1 MKNKFIKN
9 ILGITILEGLVS
21 TAIVGIGFIAIL
33 QMVNYSV
40 QSIDVS
46 GERTKA
52 NYLVSM
58 IAEDIIGLRD
68 SIYGISATD
77 ENIVFDGG
85 NVVSDDPSHKKFA
98 DHLNAEGWKATDACK
113 RGVGDGTGT
122 DTSSTN
128 VANIYD
134 GEVVDATRN
143 KEAKWD
149 NIISKDRYLKCR
161 GEKDIKK
168 VKVFK
173 VCSWGCT
180 YSIAEM
186 PKPAEDDSDGYIINY
201 YDEAMY
207 IGRVQ
212 INLNNGKKRKF
223 LYFQADYKI
232 KKRETET
239 ETTICFY
246 HQFISLFLF
255 LRIVLHFVHNP

>member
-21 TAIVGIGFIAIL
+21 TAIVGIGFVAIL

-52 NYLVSM
+52 NYLVTM
-58 IAEDIIGLRD
+58 IAEDIIGHRD

-85 NVVSDDPSHKKFA
+85 NVVSDDDSHKKFA
-98 DHLNAEGWKATDACK
+98 DHLTEGWEAPDACK
-113 RGVGDGTGT
+113 REVAGGT
-122 DTSSTN
+122 DTATN
-128 VANIYD
+128 VANIYE
-134 GEVVDATRN
+134 GEGNAPEN
-143 KEAKWD
+143 MEAKWD

-173 VCSWGCT
+173 VCSWDGCT

-186 PKPAEDDSDGYIINY
+186 PKPAEGVSDGYIINY

-223 LYFQADYKI
+223 LYFQADYKLKI
-232 KKRETET
+232 RDTLIEE
-239 ETTICFY
+239 EEEGE
-246 HQFISLFLF
+246 SDEGPDL
-255 LRIVLHFVHNP
+255 PSS

>member
-21 TAIVGIGFIAIL
+21 TAIVGIGFVAIL

-58 IAEDIIGLRD
+58 IAEDIIGHRD
-68 SIYGISATD
+68 STY
-77 ENIVFDGG
+77 
-85 NVVSDDPSHKKFA
+85 KKFA
-98 DHLNAEGWKATDACK
+98 DHLTEGEGEGWEAPDACK
-113 RGVGDGTGT
+113 REVAGGT
-122 DTSSTN
+122 DTATN
-128 VANIYD
+128 VANIYE
-134 GEVVDATRN
+134 GEGNAPEN
-143 KEAKWD
+143 MEAKWD

-232 KKRETET
+232 KKKEALIE
-239 ETTICFY
+239 EEEEPVAEEGPDL
-246 HQFISLFLF
+246 SS
-255 LRIVLHFVHNP
+255 

>member
-21 TAIVGIGFIAIL
+21 TAIVGIGFVAIL

-58 IAEDIIGLRD
+58 IAEDIIGHRD
-68 SIYGISATD
+68 STY
-77 ENIVFDGG
+77 
-85 NVVSDDPSHKKFA
+85 KKFA
-98 DHLNAEGWKATDACK
+98 DHLTEGEGEGWEAPDACK
-113 RGVGDGTGT
+113 REVAGGT
-122 DTSSTN
+122 DTATN
-128 VANIYD
+128 VANIYE
-134 GEVVDATRN
+134 GEGNAPEN
-143 KEAKWD
+143 MEAKWD

-180 YSIAEM
+180 YSIAGAS
-186 PKPAEDDSDGYIINY
+186 KDEDSAGYIINY

-223 LYFQADYKI
+223 LYFQADYKL
-232 KKRETET
+232 KKRETLIDE
-239 ETTICFY
+239 EEEGE
-246 HQFISLFLF
+246 SDEGPDL
-255 LRIVLHFVHNP
+255 PSS

>member
-21 TAIVGIGFIAIL
+21 TAIVGIGFVAIL

-52 NYLVSM
+52 NYLVTM
-58 IAEDIIGLRD
+58 IAEDIIGHRD

-85 NVVSDDPSHKKFA
+85 NVVSDDDSHKKFA
-98 DHLNAEGWKATDACK
+98 DHLTEGWEAPDACK
-113 RGVGDGTGT
+113 REVAGGT
-122 DTSSTN
+122 DTATN
-128 VANIYD
+128 VANIYA
-134 GEVVDATRN
+134 GEGNAPEN
-143 KEAKWD
+143 MEAKWD

-180 YSIAEM
+180 YSIAGAS
-186 PKPAEDDSDGYIINY
+186 KDEDSAGYIINY

-232 KKRETET
+232 KKREVLTE
-239 ETTICFY
+239 EEEEEEADEGPDLD
-246 HQFISLFLF
+246 S
-255 LRIVLHFVHNP
+255 

>member
-21 TAIVGIGFIAIL
+21 TAIVGIGFVAIL

-52 NYLVSM
+52 NYLVTM
-58 IAEDIIGLRD
+58 IAEDIIGHRD
-68 SIYGISATD
+68 STY
-77 ENIVFDGG
+77 
-85 NVVSDDPSHKKFA
+85 KKFA
-98 DHLNAEGWKATDACK
+98 DHLTEGEGEGWEAPDACK
-113 RGVGDGTGT
+113 REVAGGTGT
-122 DTSSTN
+122 ATN
-128 VANIYD
+128 VANIYV
-134 GEVVDATRN
+134 GEGNAPEN
-143 KEAKWD
+143 MEAKWD

-186 PKPAEDDSDGYIINY
+186 PKPAEGVSDGYIINY

-232 KKRETET
+232 QKKEALIE
-239 ETTICFY
+239 EEEEPVGEEGPDLP
-246 HQFISLFLF
+246 S
-255 LRIVLHFVHNP
+255 

>member
-21 TAIVGIGFIAIL
+21 TAIVGIGFVAIL

-58 IAEDIIGLRD
+58 IAEDIIGHRD
-68 SIYGISATD
+68 STY
-77 ENIVFDGG
+77 
-85 NVVSDDPSHKKFA
+85 KKFA
-98 DHLNAEGWKATDACK
+98 DHLTEGEGEGWEAPDACK
-113 RGVGDGTGT
+113 REVAGGT
-122 DTSSTN
+122 DTATN
-128 VANIYD
+128 VANIYE
-134 GEVVDATRN
+134 GEGNAPEN
-143 KEAKWD
+143 MEAKWD

-173 VCSWGCT
+173 VCSWGCA

-186 PKPAEDDSDGYIINY
+186 PKPAEGDSAGYIINY

-232 KKRETET
+232 KKKEALIE
-239 ETTICFY
+239 EEEEPVAEEGPDL
-246 HQFISLFLF
+246 SS
-255 LRIVLHFVHNP
+255 

>member
-58 IAEDIIGLRD
+58 IAEDIIGHRD
-68 SIYGISATD
+68 STY
-77 ENIVFDGG
+77 
-85 NVVSDDPSHKKFA
+85 KKFA
-98 DHLNAEGWKATDACK
+98 DHLTEGEGWEAPDACK
-113 RGVGDGTGT
+113 REVAGGTNT
-122 DTSSTN
+122 ATN
-128 VANIYD
+128 VANIYV
-134 GEVVDATRN
+134 GEGNAPEN

-161 GEKDIKK
+161 GKKDIKK

-173 VCSWGCT
+173 VCSWGCE
-180 YSIAEM
+180 YSFAGM
-186 PKPAEDDSDGYIINY
+186 AKPTDGSGYIINY

-223 LYFQADYKI
+223 LYFQADYKLKKQQTI
-232 KKRETET
+232 KEE
-239 ETTICFY
+239 EEE
-246 HQFISLFLF
+246 SESDEGPDLDS
-255 LRIVLHFVHNP
+255 

>member
-21 TAIVGIGFIAIL
+21 TAIVGIGFVAIL

-52 NYLVSM
+52 NYLVTM
-58 IAEDIIGLRD
+58 IAEDIIGHRD
-68 SIYGISATD
+68 STY
-77 ENIVFDGG
+77 
-85 NVVSDDPSHKKFA
+85 KKFA
-98 DHLNAEGWKATDACK
+98 DHLTEGEGGWEAPDACK
-113 RGVGDGTGT
+113 HPNTA
-122 DTSSTN
+122 TN
-128 VANIYD
+128 VANIYPKEAD
-134 GEVVDATRN
+134 NIDDAPRN

-180 YSIAEM
+180 YSIAGAS
-186 PKPAEDDSDGYIINY
+186 KDEDSAGYVINY

-232 KKRETET
+232 KKRETLME
-239 ETTICFY
+239 EEEEDDGEDEG
-246 HQFISLFLF
+246 
-255 LRIVLHFVHNP
+255 VDKE

>member
-21 TAIVGIGFIAIL
+21 TAIVGIGFVAIL

-52 NYLVSM
+52 NYLVTM
-58 IAEDIIGLRD
+58 IAEDIIGHRD

-77 ENIVFDGG
+77 EDIVFDGG
-85 NVVSDDPSHKKFA
+85 NVVSDDDSHKKFA
-98 DHLNAEGWKATDACK
+98 DHLTEGWEAPDACK
-113 RGVGDGTGT
+113 REVAGGTNT
-122 DTSSTN
+122 ATN
-128 VANIYD
+128 VANIYV
-134 GEVVDATRN
+134 GEGNAPEN

-173 VCSWGCT
+173 VCSWDGCT

-186 PKPAEDDSDGYIINY
+186 PKPAEGVSDGYIINY
-201 YDEAMY
+201 YDEANQTNR
-207 IGRVQ
+207 IR
-212 INLNNGKKRKF
+212 LN
-223 LYFQADYKI
+223 
-232 KKRETET
+232 
-239 ETTICFY
+239 
-246 HQFISLFLF
+246 
-255 LRIVLHFVHNP
+255 

>member
-21 TAIVGIGFIAIL
+21 TAIVGIGFVAIL

-58 IAEDIIGLRD
+58 IAEDIIGHRD
-68 SIYGISATD
+68 STY
-77 ENIVFDGG
+77 
-85 NVVSDDPSHKKFA
+85 KKFA
-98 DHLNAEGWKATDACK
+98 DHLTEGEGEGWEAPDACK
-113 RGVGDGTGT
+113 REVAGGT
-122 DTSSTN
+122 DTATN
-128 VANIYD
+128 VANIYA
-134 GEVVDATRN
+134 GEGNAPEN
-143 KEAKWD
+143 MEAKWD

-180 YSIAEM
+180 YSIAGAS
-186 PKPAEDDSDGYIINY
+186 KDEDSAGYIINY

-232 KKRETET
+232 KKKEALIE
-239 ETTICFY
+239 EEEEAVEEEGPDL
-246 HQFISLFLF
+246 SS
-255 LRIVLHFVHNP
+255 

>member
-21 TAIVGIGFIAIL
+21 TAIVGIGFVAIL

-58 IAEDIIGLRD
+58 IAEDIIGHRD
-68 SIYGISATD
+68 STY
-77 ENIVFDGG
+77 
-85 NVVSDDPSHKKFA
+85 KKFA
-98 DHLNAEGWKATDACK
+98 DHLTEGEGEGWEAPDACK
-113 RGVGDGTGT
+113 REVAGGT
-122 DTSSTN
+122 DTATN
-128 VANIYD
+128 VANIYE
-134 GEVVDATRN
+134 GEGNAPEN
-143 KEAKWD
+143 MEAKWD

-186 PKPAEDDSDGYIINY
+186 PKPAEGVSDGYIINY

-232 KKRETET
+232 KKKEALIE
-239 ETTICFY
+239 EEEEPVAEEGPDL
-246 HQFISLFLF
+246 SS
-255 LRIVLHFVHNP
+255 

>member
-21 TAIVGIGFIAIL
+21 TAIIGIGFIAIL

-58 IAEDIIGLRD
+58 IAEDIIGHRD

-85 NVVSDDPSHKKFA
+85 NVVSDDSSHKKFA
-98 DHLNAEGWKATDACK
+98 DHLTEGWEAPDACK
-113 RGVGDGTGT
+113 REVAGGTST
-122 DTSSTN
+122 ATN

-134 GEVVDATRN
+134 GEVVDAPRN

-180 YSIAEM
+180 YSIAG
-186 PKPAEDDSDGYIINY
+186 PSEDEDPDDYVINY

-223 LYFQADYKI
+223 LYFQADYKL
-232 KKRETET
+232 KKRE
-239 ETTICFY
+239 
-246 HQFISLFLF
+246 
-255 LRIVLHFVHNP
+255 VLAEEEEELEGKDEGPDLDS

>member
-58 IAEDIIGLRD
+58 IAEDIIGHRD

-77 ENIVFDGG
+77 NKIVFDGG
-85 NVVSDDPSHKKFA
+85 NVVSGDPSHKKFA
-98 DHLNAEGWKATDACK
+98 DHLNNVGWEAPDACT
-113 RGVGDGTGT
+113 R
-122 DTSSTN
+122 
-128 VANIYD
+128 VAADSIAATASPVVNIYE
-134 GEVVDATRN
+134 GEVVDAPRN

-161 GEKDIKK
+161 GKKDIKK

-180 YSIAEM
+180 YSFAGM
-186 PKPAEDDSDGYIINY
+186 AKPTDGSGYIINY

-223 LYFQADYKI
+223 LYFQADYKLKKQQTI
-232 KKRETET
+232 KEE
-239 ETTICFY
+239 EEE
-246 HQFISLFLF
+246 SESDEGPDLDS
-255 LRIVLHFVHNP
+255 

>member
-21 TAIVGIGFIAIL
+21 TAIVGIGFVAIL

-58 IAEDIIGLRD
+58 IAEDIIGHRD
-68 SIYGISATD
+68 STY
-77 ENIVFDGG
+77 
-85 NVVSDDPSHKKFA
+85 KKFA
-98 DHLNAEGWKATDACK
+98 DHLTEGEGEGWEAPDACK
-113 RGVGDGTGT
+113 REVAGGT
-122 DTSSTN
+122 DTATN
-128 VANIYD
+128 VANIYE
-134 GEVVDATRN
+134 GEGNAPEN
-143 KEAKWD
+143 MEAKWD

-173 VCSWGCT
+173 VCSWDGCT
-180 YSIAEM
+180 YSIAGM
-186 PKPAEDDSDGYIINY
+186 PKPAEGDSAGYIINY

-232 KKRETET
+232 KKKEALIE
-239 ETTICFY
+239 EEEEPVAEEGPD
-246 HQFISLFLF
+246 L
-255 LRIVLHFVHNP
+255 

>member
-21 TAIVGIGFIAIL
+21 TAIVGIGFVAIL

-58 IAEDIIGLRD
+58 IAEDIIGHRD
-68 SIYGISATD
+68 STY
-77 ENIVFDGG
+77 
-85 NVVSDDPSHKKFA
+85 KKFA
-98 DHLNAEGWKATDACK
+98 DHLTEGEGQGWEAPDACK
-113 RGVGDGTGT
+113 REVAGGT
-122 DTSSTN
+122 DTATN

-134 GEVVDATRN
+134 GEVVDAPRN

-180 YSIAEM
+180 YSIAGAS
-186 PKPAEDDSDGYIINY
+186 KDEDSAGYIINY

-212 INLNNGKKRKF
+212 INLNNGIQ
-223 LYFQADYKI
+223 L
-232 KKRETET
+232 
-239 ETTICFY
+239 
-246 HQFISLFLF
+246 
-255 LRIVLHFVHNP
+255 

>member
-21 TAIVGIGFIAIL
+21 TAIVGIGFVAIL

-58 IAEDIIGLRD
+58 IAEDIIGHRD
-68 SIYGISATD
+68 STY
-77 ENIVFDGG
+77 
-85 NVVSDDPSHKKFA
+85 KKFA
-98 DHLNAEGWKATDACK
+98 DHLTEGEGEGWEAPDACK
-113 RGVGDGTGT
+113 REVAGGT
-122 DTSSTN
+122 DTATN
-128 VANIYD
+128 VANIYE
-134 GEVVDATRN
+134 GEGNAPEN
-143 KEAKWD
+143 MEAKWD

-180 YSIAEM
+180 YSFAGM
-186 PKPAEDDSDGYIINY
+186 AKPTDGSGYIINY

-232 KKRETET
+232 KKKEALIE
-239 ETTICFY
+239 EEEEPVAEEGPDL
-246 HQFISLFLF
+246 SS
-255 LRIVLHFVHNP
+255 

>member
-21 TAIVGIGFIAIL
+21 TAIVGIGFVAIL

-58 IAEDIIGLRD
+58 IAEDIIGHRD
-68 SIYGISATD
+68 STY
-77 ENIVFDGG
+77 
-85 NVVSDDPSHKKFA
+85 KKFA
-98 DHLNAEGWKATDACK
+98 DHLTEGEGEGWEAPDACK
-113 RGVGDGTGT
+113 REVAGGT
-122 DTSSTN
+122 DTATN
-128 VANIYD
+128 VANIYE
-134 GEVVDATRN
+134 GEGNAPEN
-143 KEAKWD
+143 MEAKWD

-180 YSIAEM
+180 YSIAAAS
-186 PKPAEDDSDGYIINY
+186 KDEDSAGYIINY

-223 LYFQADYKI
+223 LYFQADYKLKI
-232 KKRETET
+232 RETLIE
-239 ETTICFY
+239 EEEEGDDGEDEG
-246 HQFISLFLF
+246 
-255 LRIVLHFVHNP
+255 VDKE

>member
-21 TAIVGIGFIAIL
+21 TAIVGIGFVAIL

-58 IAEDIIGLRD
+58 IAEDIIGHRD
-68 SIYGISATD
+68 STY
-77 ENIVFDGG
+77 
-85 NVVSDDPSHKKFA
+85 KKFA
-98 DHLNAEGWKATDACK
+98 DHLTEGEGEGWEAPDACK
-113 RGVGDGTGT
+113 REVAGGT
-122 DTSSTN
+122 DTATN
-128 VANIYD
+128 VANIYE
-134 GEVVDATRN
+134 GEGNAPEN
-143 KEAKWD
+143 MEAKWD

-173 VCSWGCT
+173 VCSWDGCT

-186 PKPAEDDSDGYIINY
+186 PKPAEGVSDGYIINY

-232 KKRETET
+232 KKKEALIE
-239 ETTICFY
+239 EEEEPVAEEGPDL
-246 HQFISLFLF
+246 SS
-255 LRIVLHFVHNP
+255 

>member
-21 TAIVGIGFIAIL
+21 TAIVGIGFVAIL

-52 NYLVSM
+52 NYLVTM
-58 IAEDIIGLRD
+58 IAEDIIGHRD
-68 SIYGISATD
+68 STY
-77 ENIVFDGG
+77 
-85 NVVSDDPSHKKFA
+85 KKFA
-98 DHLNAEGWKATDACK
+98 DHLTEGEGEGWEAPDACK
-113 RGVGDGTGT
+113 REVAGGT
-122 DTSSTN
+122 DTATN
-128 VANIYD
+128 VANIYE
-134 GEVVDATRN
+134 GEGNAPEN
-143 KEAKWD
+143 MEAKWD

-173 VCSWGCT
+173 VCSWDGCT

-186 PKPAEDDSDGYIINY
+186 PKPAEGVSDGYIINY

-232 KKRETET
+232 KKRETLME
-239 ETTICFY
+239 EEEDDGEDEG
-246 HQFISLFLF
+246 
-255 LRIVLHFVHNP
+255 VDKE

>member
-21 TAIVGIGFIAIL
+21 TAIVGIGFVAIL

-58 IAEDIIGLRD
+58 IAEDIIGHRD
-68 SIYGISATD
+68 STY
-77 ENIVFDGG
+77 
-85 NVVSDDPSHKKFA
+85 KKFA
-98 DHLNAEGWKATDACK
+98 DHLTEGEGWEAPDACK
-113 RGVGDGTGT
+113 REVAGGTNT
-122 DTSSTN
+122 ATN
-128 VANIYD
+128 VANIYEGD
-134 GEVVDATRN
+134 GNAPEN
-143 KEAKWD
+143 MEAKWD

-212 INLNNGKKRKF
+212 INLNNGKK
-223 LYFQADYKI
+223 
-232 KKRETET
+232 KKV
-239 ETTICFY
+239 
-246 HQFISLFLF
+246 FILSSRLQ
-255 LRIVLHFVHNP
+255 N

>member
-21 TAIVGIGFIAIL
+21 TAIVGIGFVAIL

-58 IAEDIIGLRD
+58 IAEDIIGHRD
-68 SIYGISATD
+68 STY
-77 ENIVFDGG
+77 
-85 NVVSDDPSHKKFA
+85 KKFA
-98 DHLNAEGWKATDACK
+98 DHLTEGEGEGWKAPDACK
-113 RGVGDGTGT
+113 RGVAGGTNT
-122 DTSSTN
+122 ATN
-128 VANIYD
+128 VANIYV
-134 GEVVDATRN
+134 GEGNAPEN

-173 VCSWGCT
+173 VCSWGCE
-180 YSIAEM
+180 YSFAGM
-186 PKPAEDDSDGYIINY
+186 AKPTDGSGYIINY

-232 KKRETET
+232 KKKEALIE
-239 ETTICFY
+239 EEEEPVGEEGPDL
-246 HQFISLFLF
+246 SS
-255 LRIVLHFVHNP
+255 

>member
-21 TAIVGIGFIAIL
+21 TAIVGIGFVAIL

-52 NYLVSM
+52 NYLVTM
-58 IAEDIIGLRD
+58 IAEDIIGHRD

-85 NVVSDDPSHKKFA
+85 NVVSDDDSHKKFA
-98 DHLNAEGWKATDACK
+98 DHLTEGWEAPDACK
-113 RGVGDGTGT
+113 REVAGGT
-122 DTSSTN
+122 DTATN
-128 VANIYD
+128 VANIYPEEAD
-134 GEVVDATRN
+134 NIVDAPRN

-180 YSIAEM
+180 YSIAGASKE
-186 PKPAEDDSDGYIINY
+186 EDSDGYIINY

-223 LYFQADYKI
+223 LYFQADYKLKKQQTI
-232 KKRETET
+232 KEE
-239 ETTICFY
+239 EEE
-246 HQFISLFLF
+246 SESDEGPDLDS
-255 LRIVLHFVHNP
+255 

>member
-21 TAIVGIGFIAIL
+21 TAIVGIGFVAIL

-58 IAEDIIGLRD
+58 IAEDIIGHRD

-77 ENIVFDGG
+77 EDIVFDGG
-85 NVVSDDPSHKKFA
+85 NVVSDDDSHKKFA
-98 DHLNAEGWKATDACK
+98 DHLTEGWEAPDACK
-113 RGVGDGTGT
+113 REVAGGT
-122 DTSSTN
+122 DTATN

-134 GEVVDATRN
+134 GEVVDAPRN

-180 YSIAEM
+180 YSIAGAS
-186 PKPAEDDSDGYIINY
+186 KDEDSAGYIINY

-232 KKRETET
+232 KKQE
-239 ETTICFY
+239 
-246 HQFISLFLF
+246 
-255 LRIVLHFVHNP
+255 VLIEEEEEAVVDEGPDLPS

>member
-21 TAIVGIGFIAIL
+21 TAIVGIGFVAIL

-58 IAEDIIGLRD
+58 IAEDIIGHRD
-68 SIYGISATD
+68 NTY
-77 ENIVFDGG
+77 
-85 NVVSDDPSHKKFA
+85 KKFA
-98 DHLNAEGWKATDACK
+98 DHLTEGEGEGWEAPDACK
-113 RGVGDGTGT
+113 HPNTA
-122 DTSSTN
+122 TN
-128 VANIYD
+128 VANIYE
-134 GEVVDATRN
+134 GEGNAPEN
-143 KEAKWD
+143 MEAKWD

-180 YSIAEM
+180 YSIAGAS
-186 PKPAEDDSDGYIINY
+186 KDEDSAGYVINY

-223 LYFQADYKI
+223 LYFQADYKLKI
-232 KKRETET
+232 RETLIE
-239 ETTICFY
+239 EEEEGE
-246 HQFISLFLF
+246 SDEGPDL
-255 LRIVLHFVHNP
+255 PSS

>member
-21 TAIVGIGFIAIL
+21 TAIVGIGFVAIL

-58 IAEDIIGLRD
+58 IAEDIIGHRD
-68 SIYGISATD
+68 STY
-77 ENIVFDGG
+77 
-85 NVVSDDPSHKKFA
+85 KKFA
-98 DHLNAEGWKATDACK
+98 DHLTEGEGEGWEAPDACK
-113 RGVGDGTGT
+113 REVAGGTGT
-122 DTSSTN
+122 ATN
-128 VANIYD
+128 VANIYEGD
-134 GEVVDATRN
+134 GNAPEN
-143 KEAKWD
+143 MEAKWD

-180 YSIAEM
+180 YSIAGAS
-186 PKPAEDDSDGYIINY
+186 KDEDSAGYVINY

-223 LYFQADYKI
+223 LYFQADYKLKI
-232 KKRETET
+232 RETLIE
-239 ETTICFY
+239 EEEEGE
-246 HQFISLFLF
+246 SDEGPDL
-255 LRIVLHFVHNP
+255 PSS

>member
-21 TAIVGIGFIAIL
+21 TAIVGIGFVAIL

-58 IAEDIIGLRD
+58 IAEDIIGHRD
-68 SIYGISATD
+68 STY
-77 ENIVFDGG
+77 
-85 NVVSDDPSHKKFA
+85 KKFA
-98 DHLNAEGWKATDACK
+98 DHLTEGEGEGWEAPDACK
-113 RGVGDGTGT
+113 REVAGGT
-122 DTSSTN
+122 DTATN

-134 GEVVDATRN
+134 GEVVDAPRN

-186 PKPAEDDSDGYIINY
+186 PKPAEGVSDGYIINY

-232 KKRETET
+232 KKKEALIE
-239 ETTICFY
+239 EEEEPVAEEGPD
-246 HQFISLFLF
+246 L
-255 LRIVLHFVHNP
+255 

>member
-21 TAIVGIGFIAIL
+21 TAIVGIGFVAIL

-58 IAEDIIGLRD
+58 IAEDIIGHRD
-68 SIYGISATD
+68 STY
-77 ENIVFDGG
+77 
-85 NVVSDDPSHKKFA
+85 KKFA
-98 DHLNAEGWKATDACK
+98 DHLTEGEGEGWEAPDACK
-113 RGVGDGTGT
+113 REVAGGT
-122 DTSSTN
+122 DTATN
-128 VANIYD
+128 VANIYPEEAD
-134 GEVVDATRN
+134 NIVDAPRN

-232 KKRETET
+232 KKKEALIE
-239 ETTICFY
+239 EEEEPVAEEGPDL
-246 HQFISLFLF
+246 SS
-255 LRIVLHFVHNP
+255 

>member
-9 ILGITILEGLVS
+9 ILGITILEGLIS

-58 IAEDIIGLRD
+58 IAEDIIGHRD

-85 NVVSDDPSHKKFA
+85 NVVSDDSSHKKFA
-98 DHLNAEGWKATDACK
+98 DHLADGWKAPDAC
-113 RGVGDGTGT
+113 VGGGTP
-122 DTSSTN
+122 DTATH
-128 VANIYD
+128 V
-134 GEVVDATRN
+134 EEEEDAPRN
-143 KEAKWD
+143 MEAKWD
-149 NIISKDRYLKCR
+149 NIISKDRYLKCK

-173 VCSWGCT
+173 VCSWGCD
-180 YSIAEM
+180 YSVAGM
-186 PKPAEDDSDGYIINY
+186 AKPTDDETGYIINY

-212 INLNNGKKRKF
+212 INLNNGRKRKF
-223 LYFQADYKI
+223 LYFQADYKL
-232 KKRETET
+232 KKQEILPVDDE
-239 ETTICFY
+239 EPGDGPDLDP
-246 HQFISLFLF
+246 S
-255 LRIVLHFVHNP
+255 

>member
-21 TAIVGIGFIAIL
+21 TAIVGIGFVAIL

-58 IAEDIIGLRD
+58 IAEDIIGHRD

-77 ENIVFDGG
+77 NKIVFDGG
-85 NVVSDDPSHKKFA
+85 NVVSDNPSHKKFA
-98 DHLNAEGWKATDACK
+98 DHLNNVGWEAPDACT
-113 RGVGDGTGT
+113 RGAADSIAATA
-122 DTSSTN
+122 SP
-128 VANIYD
+128 VANIYE
-134 GEVVDATRN
+134 GEVVDAPRN

-173 VCSWGCT
+173 VCSWDGCT

-186 PKPAEDDSDGYIINY
+186 PKPAEGVSDGYIINY

-223 LYFQADYKI
+223 LYFQADYKLKKQQTI
-232 KKRETET
+232 KEE
-239 ETTICFY
+239 EEE
-246 HQFISLFLF
+246 SESDEGPDLDS
-255 LRIVLHFVHNP
+255 

>member
-21 TAIVGIGFIAIL
+21 TAIVGIGFVAIL

-58 IAEDIIGLRD
+58 IAEDIIGHRD
-68 SIYGISATD
+68 STY
-77 ENIVFDGG
+77 
-85 NVVSDDPSHKKFA
+85 KKFA
-98 DHLNAEGWKATDACK
+98 DHLTEGEGEGWEAPDACK
-113 RGVGDGTGT
+113 REVAGGT
-122 DTSSTN
+122 DTATN
-128 VANIYD
+128 VANIYE
-134 GEVVDATRN
+134 GEGNAPEN
-143 KEAKWD
+143 MEAKWD

-180 YSIAEM
+180 YSIAEAS
-186 PKPAEDDSDGYIINY
+186 KDEDSDGYIINY

-232 KKRETET
+232 KKKEALIE
-239 ETTICFY
+239 EEEEPVAEEGPDL
-246 HQFISLFLF
+246 SS
-255 LRIVLHFVHNP
+255 

>member
-21 TAIVGIGFIAIL
+21 TAIVGIGFVAIL

-52 NYLVSM
+52 NYLVTM
-58 IAEDIIGLRD
+58 IAEDIIGHRD

-85 NVVSDDPSHKKFA
+85 NVVSDDDSHKKFA
-98 DHLNAEGWKATDACK
+98 DHLTEGWEAPDACK
-113 RGVGDGTGT
+113 REVAGGT
-122 DTSSTN
+122 DTATN
-128 VANIYD
+128 VANIYE
-134 GEVVDATRN
+134 GEGNAPEN
-143 KEAKWD
+143 MEAKWD

-223 LYFQADYKI
+223 LYFQADYKLKI
-232 KKRETET
+232 RETLIE
-239 ETTICFY
+239 EEEEGE
-246 HQFISLFLF
+246 SDEGPDL
-255 LRIVLHFVHNP
+255 PSS

>member
-9 ILGITILEGLVS
+9 IRGITILEGLVS
-21 TAIVGIGFIAIL
+21 TAIVGIGFVAIL

-58 IAEDIIGLRD
+58 IAEDIIGHRD
-68 SIYGISATD
+68 STY
-77 ENIVFDGG
+77 
-85 NVVSDDPSHKKFA
+85 KKFA
-98 DHLNAEGWKATDACK
+98 DHLNEGEGWEAPDACK
-113 RGVGDGTGT
+113 HPNTA
-122 DTSSTN
+122 TN
-128 VANIYD
+128 VANIYE
-134 GEVVDATRN
+134 GEGNAPEN
-143 KEAKWD
+143 MEAKWD

-180 YSIAEM
+180 YSIAGAS
-186 PKPAEDDSDGYIINY
+186 KDEDSAGYVINY

-232 KKRETET
+232 KKRETLME
-239 ETTICFY
+239 EEEEDDGEDEG
-246 HQFISLFLF
+246 
-255 LRIVLHFVHNP
+255 VDKE

>member
-21 TAIVGIGFIAIL
+21 TAIVGIGFVAIL

-58 IAEDIIGLRD
+58 IAEDIIGHRD
-68 SIYGISATD
+68 STY
-77 ENIVFDGG
+77 
-85 NVVSDDPSHKKFA
+85 KKFA
-98 DHLNAEGWKATDACK
+98 DHLTEGEGWEAPDACK
-113 RGVGDGTGT
+113 REVAGGTNT
-122 DTSSTN
+122 ATN
-128 VANIYD
+128 VANIYV
-134 GEVVDATRN
+134 GEGNAPEN

-223 LYFQADYKI
+223 LYFQAAYKLR
-232 KKRETET
+232 KREA
-239 ETTICFY
+239 
-246 HQFISLFLF
+246 
-255 LRIVLHFVHNP
+255 LREEEEDDDDADEGPDL

>member
-21 TAIVGIGFIAIL
+21 TAIVGIGFVAIL

-40 QSIDVS
+40 KSIDVS

-58 IAEDIIGLRD
+58 IAEDIIGHRD
-68 SIYGISATD
+68 STY
-77 ENIVFDGG
+77 
-85 NVVSDDPSHKKFA
+85 KKFV
-98 DHLNAEGWKATDACK
+98 DHLTEDESEGWEAPDACK
-113 RGVGDGTGT
+113 HPNTA
-122 DTSSTN
+122 TN
-128 VANIYD
+128 VPNIYT
-134 GEVVDATRN
+134 GEGNAPEN
-143 KEAKWD
+143 MEAKWD

-173 VCSWGCT
+173 VCSWGCA

-186 PKPAEDDSDGYIINY
+186 AKPTDETAGYIINY

-223 LYFQADYKI
+223 LYFQADYK
-232 KKRETET
+232 
-239 ETTICFY
+239 
-246 HQFISLFLF
+246 
-255 LRIVLHFVHNP
+255 LRKQEALMEEEEDDDDDEADEGPDL

>member
-21 TAIVGIGFIAIL
+21 TAIVGIGFVAIL

-58 IAEDIIGLRD
+58 IAEDIIGHRD
-68 SIYGISATD
+68 STY
-77 ENIVFDGG
+77 
-85 NVVSDDPSHKKFA
+85 KKFA
-98 DHLNAEGWKATDACK
+98 DHLTEGEGEGWEAPDACK
-113 RGVGDGTGT
+113 REVAGGT
-122 DTSSTN
+122 DTATN
-128 VANIYD
+128 VANIYE
-134 GEVVDATRN
+134 GEGNAPEN
-143 KEAKWD
+143 MEAKWD

-186 PKPAEDDSDGYIINY
+186 PKPASDDSDGYIINY

-232 KKRETET
+232 KKKEALIE
-239 ETTICFY
+239 EEEEPVAEEGPDL
-246 HQFISLFLF
+246 SS
-255 LRIVLHFVHNP
+255 

>member
-21 TAIVGIGFIAIL
+21 TAIVGIGFVAIL

-58 IAEDIIGLRD
+58 IAEDIIGHRD
-68 SIYGISATD
+68 STY
-77 ENIVFDGG
+77 
-85 NVVSDDPSHKKFA
+85 KKFA
-98 DHLNAEGWKATDACK
+98 DHLTEGEGEGWEAPDACK
-113 RGVGDGTGT
+113 REVAGGT
-122 DTSSTN
+122 DTATN
-128 VANIYD
+128 VANIYE
-134 GEVVDATRN
+134 GEGNAPEN
-143 KEAKWD
+143 MEAKWD

-186 PKPAEDDSDGYIINY
+186 PKPAEGVSDGYIINY
-201 YDEAMY
+201 YDEEMY

-232 KKRETET
+232 KKKEALIE
-239 ETTICFY
+239 EEEEPVAEEGPD
-246 HQFISLFLF
+246 L
-255 LRIVLHFVHNP
+255 